1 MIPIPYFMSG
11 FILDSAYM
19 GISKELTDTPV
30 FAAYLLL
37 SMAMAALV
45 INVNFEVIAKR
56 GIHPFC
62 APFLASLLLLVF
74 VATLVK
80 FFVV

>member
-62 APFLASLLLLVF
+62 AAFMVFFLFPVLWRC
-74 VATLVK
+74 
-80 FFVV
+80 